1 MHGNTNSFV
10 VRIWHEAVDSEG
22 KVTAWRGSI
31 EHVGSARRLYFQD
44 LDHLVTFIQDSAG
57 VGAQA
62 QEEGTAG

>member
-22 KVTAWRGSI
+22 NVTTWRGSI

-44 LDHLVTFIQDSAG
+44 LDQLVAFIEDHAG
-57 VGAQA
+57 VGAQMH
-62 QEEGTAG
+62 QEGAAR